1 VTSLV
6 LPAYNPGPLAER
18 TWDSIRQFLAH
29 RPDPWEVLFVCDG
42 CTDGTPEKL
51 TQLAEDSGDSRL
63 RVLSYSPNRGK
74 GFAVRMGL
82 LAATGEHRLFTDVDL
97 AYGFDDVVRVA
108 DALRF
113 GAAVAIASRE
123 HPESLIQLPPHQIG
137 YAYRRRLQSKVF
149 GKLARLLLP
158 IRQRDTQAGLKGMT
172 ADVAERIMPRL
183 TCNGFGF
190 DCEFL
195 TACSRMNVPVV
206 EAPVLVRYEDASSTT
221 KAGTILKMLRELWR
235 IRRLWPRKGP
245 NPESSEEY
253 GEIDLRETGYQ
264 TARPERVAVRAA

>member
-1 VTSLV
+1 VTSLI

-29 RPDPWEVLFVCDG
+29 RPDPWEVLFICDG
-42 CTDGTPEKL
+42 CTDGTPETL
-51 TQLAEDSGDSRL
+51 NRLAAEANDPRL

-74 GFAVRMGL
+74 GFAVRTGL
-82 LAATGEHRLFTDVDL
+82 LAARGEHRLFTDVDL

-108 DALRF
+108 DALRA

-123 HPESLIQLPPHQIG
+123 HPESLIQLPPHHIG

-149 GKLARLLLP
+149 GTIARTLLP
-158 IRQRDTQAGLKGMT
+158 IRHRDTQAGLKGMT
-172 ADVAERIMPRL
+172 AEVAELIMPRL
-183 TCNGFGF
+183 SCNGFGF

-195 TACSRMNVPVV
+195 TACARLNVDVT

-221 KAGTILKMLRELWR
+221 KAGTTIKMLKELWR
-235 IRRLWPRKGP
+235 IRKLWPRKGP
-245 NPESSEEY
+245 NPEPRPEAAAFEWQES
-253 GEIDLRETGYQ
+253 GHVTN
-264 TARPERVAVRAA
+264 RPERVSVRAA

>member
-29 RPDPWEVLFVCDG
+29 RLDPWEVLFVCDG

-51 TQLAEDSGDSRL
+51 AQLADEANDPRL

-74 GFAVRMGL
+74 GFAVRTGL
-82 LAATGEHRLFTDVDL
+82 LAAHGEHRLFTDVDL

-108 DALRF
+108 DALRS
-113 GAAVAIASRE
+113 GASVAIASRE
-123 HPESLIQLPPHQIG
+123 HPESLIQLPPHHMG

-149 GKLARLLLP
+149 GKLARTLLP
-158 IRQRDTQAGLKGMT
+158 IRHKDTQAGLKGMT
-172 ADVAERIMPRL
+172 AEVAELIMPRL
-183 TCNGFGF
+183 SCNGFGF

-195 TACSRMNVPVV
+195 TACARLNVDVV
-206 EAPVLVRYEDASSTT
+206 EAPVLVRYEDTSSTT
-221 KAGTILKMLRELWR
+221 KAGTTIKMLRELWR
-235 IRRLWPRKGP
+235 IRKLWPRKGP
-245 NPESSEEY
+245 NPEPQVEAAEFEWHEA
-253 GEIDLRETGYQ
+253 GNETTQ
-264 TARPERVAVRAA
+264 PERVSVRAA